1 MKLRK
6 VLERFPFII
15 VIAAIAAV
23 FCVITAFVN
32 LKLAIIE
39 AVFLAVICL
48 YGFIY
53 STITFR
59 KKRKI
64 LGSVVERFSKAN
76 SQVLYN
82 FPLPIIVVDK
92 QGRIA
97 WYNDLFSVRILT
109 DELMFDDNAS
119 TYLGGNSIEEI
130 ISLNSLSIELK
141 NRYYTIFWEETENG
155 NGYIFYY
162 IDDTELKR
170 TNIEY
175 HKSKPVV
182 MYVALDNFYELFVEN
197 GNTDSGVVQN
207 EIEKIIKDW
216 ATEYNAVMQRMNG
229 NRIFIYAERRYLEKI
244 KEGRFGVLDKVRTLT
259 HMKRP
264 TGVTLS
270 IGVGVSDSFAESVDN
285 ARNALDMAISR
296 GGDQAAVKIKDTYE
310 FYGGLT
316 KGIEKRGKSKS
327 RVTAGAISEIING
340 SDNVLVMG
348 HRFSDLDCIGSAI
361 GILSCAKA
369 MKTKAN
375 ILIDKKT
382 TLASSLVERFEKE
395 YSSDVFVTPEK
406 AMITRKTLLVI
417 VDTHRKNFTEYPQ
430 ILDKVKTVIV
440 IDHHRKAV
448 DFLPNALMS
457 YHDPNASS
465 TCELVTELIQYMPI
479 KVELSAVEAEALL
492 SGIMLDTKNFI
503 LDTGVRTFEAAAYL
517 KSFGA
522 DTVKVKTLFSNTLE
536 SNKQRNL
543 IVSNAF
549 VIGDCAVSLVK
560 DKFDDLRV
568 VCSQAA
574 DEMLNISNVNASFV
588 LYKEGN
594 TVNISA
600 RSLGKRNVQV
610 MMEALGGGGHLT
622 MAATQIPNSGI
633 DDALKQ
639 LKAVI
644 EKENK

>member
-6 VLERFPFII
+6 VLERFPFIF

-216 ATEYNAVMQRMNG
+216 ASEYNAVMQRMNG

-448 DFLPNALMS
+448 DFLPNALMF

>member
-1 MKLRK
+1 
-6 VLERFPFII
+6 
-15 VIAAIAAV
+15 
-23 FCVITAFVN
+23 
-32 LKLAIIE
+32 
-39 AVFLAVICL
+39 
-48 YGFIY
+48 
-53 STITFR
+53 
-59 KKRKI
+59 
-64 LGSVVERFSKAN
+64 
-76 SQVLYN
+76 
-82 FPLPIIVVDK
+82 
-92 QGRIA
+92 
-97 WYNDLFSVRILT
+97 
-109 DELMFDDNAS
+109 
-119 TYLGGNSIEEI
+119 
-130 ISLNSLSIELK
+130 
-141 NRYYTIFWEETENG
+141 
-155 NGYIFYY
+155 
-162 IDDTELKR
+162 
-170 TNIEY
+170 
-175 HKSKPVV
+175 
-182 MYVALDNFYELFVEN
+182 
-197 GNTDSGVVQN
+197 
-207 EIEKIIKDW
+207 
-216 ATEYNAVMQRMNG
+216 
-229 NRIFIYAERRYLEKI
+229 
-244 KEGRFGVLDKVRTLT
+244 
-259 HMKRP
+259 
-264 TGVTLS
+264 
-270 IGVGVSDSFAESVDN
+270 
-285 ARNALDMAISR
+285 
-296 GGDQAAVKIKDTYE
+296 
-310 FYGGLT
+310 
-316 KGIEKRGKSKS
+316 
-327 RVTAGAISEIING
+327 
-340 SDNVLVMG
+340 MG

-448 DFLPNALMS
+448 DFLPNALMF

>member
-48 YGFIY
+48 YGFTY

-448 DFLPNALMS
+448 DFLPNALMF

>member
-15 VIAAIAAV
+15 VVAVIAAV
-23 FCVITAFVN
+23 FCLITAFVN
-32 LKLAIIE
+32 VKLAIIE
-39 AVFLAVICL
+39 GAFLILICL
-48 YGFIY
+48 YGLIY
-53 STITFR
+53 STISFG

-64 LGSVVERFSKAN
+64 LGFVVERFSKAN
-76 SQVLYN
+76 SQALYD

-92 QGRIA
+92 QGKIA

-109 DELMFDDNAS
+109 DELMFDDDAS
-119 TYLGGNSIEEI
+119 TYLGGNSVDDVVA
-130 ISLNSLSIELK
+130 LNSLSIELK
-141 NRYYTIFWEETENG
+141 KRYYTVFWEETENG
-155 NGYIFYY
+155 DGYIFYY
-162 IDDTELKR
+162 VDDTELKK

-175 HKSKPVV
+175 HRSKPIV
-182 MYVALDNFYELFVEN
+182 MYIALDNFYELFVEN

-216 ATEYNAVMQRMNG
+216 AAEYNAVMQRMNG
-229 NRIFIYAERRYLEKI
+229 NRIFIYAERRHLEKI
-244 KEGRFGVLDKVRTLT
+244 KENRFFVLDKVRSLT

-270 IGVGVSDSFAESVDN
+270 IGVGIADNFADCVDS

-310 FYGGLT
+310 FYGGAT
-316 KGIEKRGKSKS
+316 KGIEKRVKSKS
-327 RVTAGAISEIING
+327 RVTAGAISEIMNG

-348 HRFSDLDCIGSAI
+348 HRFSDLDCIGAAI
-361 GILSCAKA
+361 GILACARA

-375 ILIDKKT
+375 ILVDKNT
-382 TLASSLVERFEKE
+382 TLASSLVERIESE
-395 YSSDVFVTPEK
+395 YSDDVFVTPEK
-406 AMITRKTLLVI
+406 ATVTKKTLLVI
-417 VDTHRKNFTEYPQ
+417 VDTHRKSFTEYPQ
-430 ILDKVKTVIV
+430 IFDKVKTVIV

-448 DFLPNALMS
+448 DYLSNALMF

-479 KVELSAVEAEALL
+479 KVTLSQVEAEALL
-492 SGIMLDTKNFI
+492 AGIMLDTKNFI

-536 SNKQRNL
+536 SNKQRNQ
-543 IVSNAF
+543 IVSNSF
-549 VIGDCAVSLVK
+549 IINDCAISLVEDNFK
-560 DKFDDLRV
+560 DMRV

-588 LYKEGN
+588 LYKEGSS
-594 TVNISA
+594 VNISA

-610 MMEALGGGGHLT
+610 IMEALGGGGHLT
-622 MAATQIPNSGI
+622 MAATQIQNVESEA
-633 DDALKQ
+633 ALEQ

-644 EKENK
+644 ERENK

>member
-6 VLERFPFII
+6 VLERFPFIV

-32 LKLAIIE
+32 PKLAIVE
-39 AVFLAVICL
+39 AVFLIVICL
-48 YGFIY
+48 YGFLY
-53 STITFR
+53 SAITFR

-76 SQVLYN
+76 SQVLYD

-109 DELMFDDNAS
+109 DELMFDDSAS
-119 TYLGGNSIEEI
+119 TYLGGNSVDDI

-162 IDDTELKR
+162 VDDTELKR

-175 HKSKPVV
+175 HKSKPIV

-207 EIEKIIKDW
+207 EIEKLIKDW
-216 ATEYNAVMQRMNG
+216 ASEFNAVMQRMNG
-229 NRIFIYAERRYLEKI
+229 NRIFIYAERRYLEQI
-244 KEGRFGVLDKVRTLT
+244 KETRFAVLDKVRSLT

-270 IGVGVSDSFAESVDN
+270 IGVGVSDSFADSAEN

-316 KGIEKRGKSKS
+316 KGIEKRVKSKS
-327 RVTAGAISEIING
+327 RVTAGAISEIMDG

-348 HRFSDLDCIGSAI
+348 HRFSDLDCIGAAV

-375 ILIDKKT
+375 ILIDKNT
-382 TLASSLVERFEKE
+382 TLASSLVERIENE
-395 YSSDVFVTPEK
+395 YSEDVFVTPEK

-430 ILDKVKTVIV
+430 IFDKVKTVIV

-448 DFLPNALMS
+448 DFLPNALMF

-479 KVELSAVEAEALL
+479 KVDLSPVESEALL
-492 SGIMLDTKNFI
+492 AGIMLDTKNFI

-517 KSFGA
+517 KGFGA

-536 SNKQRNL
+536 SNKNRNL

-549 VIGDCAVSLVK
+549 VVGDCAVSLVRE
-560 DKFDDLRV
+560 KFEDMRI

-574 DEMLNISNVNASFV
+574 DEMLNISKVNASFV
-588 LYKEGN
+588 LYKEGS

-622 MAATQIPNSGI
+622 MAATQIPDSGI

-639 LKAVI
+639 LISVI

>member
-448 DFLPNALMS
+448 DFLPNALMF